1 MYYLMI
7 LTAYEDNRKFNV
19 LRYSNYSP
27 EIVTVKVGK
36 RGNKLVVGRR
46 KTS

>member
-7 LTAYEDNRKFNV
+7 LTAYEDNI
-19 LRYSNYSP
+19 LRYGNYSP